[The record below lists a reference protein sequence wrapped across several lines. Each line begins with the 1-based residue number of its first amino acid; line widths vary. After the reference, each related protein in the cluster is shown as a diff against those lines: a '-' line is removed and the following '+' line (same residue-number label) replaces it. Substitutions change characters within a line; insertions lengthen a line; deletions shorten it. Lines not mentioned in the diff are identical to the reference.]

1 MTTKVI
7 SNKPIWVNA
16 YDFSSSMHEVAVD
29 YASEEKE
36 ATTLA
41 DTTHIFK
48 NGLKSVGLAMNGFW
62 DETTT
67 NPVDSQNFAQTG
79 QNSLCTFA
87 AETGAEGEIAYFMNA
102 LQAKYDLTGDIGEM
116 FAFTVDAAAA
126 GSLVRGTIELKQSA
140 LTATANS
147 TGRQLGALS
156 ATQTLWAAIH
166 VTGVGSGAQT
176 FDAIVQ
182 SDDNG
187 SFTSATSR
195 ITFTQ
200 LTDIGSELKS
210 VVGAVTDD
218 YWRINYT
225 ITGSTPSFT
234 VVVVLGILNT

>member
-1 MTTKVI
+1 MTTRVI

-16 YDFSSSMHEVAVD
+16 YDFSSSLHEVAID
-29 YASEEKE
+29 YAADEKE

-41 DTTHIFK
+41 DTTRVFK
-48 NGLKSVGLAMNGFW
+48 NGLKSVGMAMNGFW
-62 DETTT
+62 DETTA
-67 NPVDSQNFAQTG
+67 NPIDSQNFAKTG
-79 QNSLCTFA
+79 ANSLCTFA
-87 AETGAEGEIAYFMNA
+87 AESGAEGEIAYFMQC
-102 LQAKYDLTGDIGEM
+102 LQNQYNLQGDLGEM
-116 FAFTVDAAAA
+116 FAFTVDANAA
-126 GSLVRGTIELKQSA
+126 GKLVRGTIELKQSA
-140 LTATANS
+140 LASSGNS

-156 ATQTLWAAIH
+156 SSQTMWAAIH

-187 SFTSATSR
+187 SFTSATNR

-200 LTDIGSELKS
+200 LTAIGSELKS
-210 VVGAVTDD
+210 VVGAVADD

-225 ITGSTPSFT
+225 ITGSTPAFT

>member
-7 SNKPIWVNA
+7 SNKPIWVNSF
-16 YDFSSSMHEVAVD
+16 DFSASLHEVAIS
-29 YASEEKE
+29 YAADEKE
-36 ATTLA
+36 CTTLA
-41 DTTHIFK
+41 DGTHIFK
-48 NGLKSVGLAMNGFW
+48 NGLKSAGMAMNGYW

-67 NPVDSQNFAQTG
+67 NPVDSQNFTKTG
-79 QNSLCTFA
+79 ANSVCTFA

-102 LQAKYDLTGDIGEM
+102 LQNQYSLTGAVGEM
-116 FAFTVDAAAA
+116 FAFTVDANAA
-126 GSLVRGTIELKQSA
+126 GSLVRGTIELKQAA
-140 LTATANS
+140 LAATGNS

-156 ATQTLWAAIH
+156 ATQTMWAAIH
-166 VTGVGSGAQT
+166 CTAIGAGAQT

-195 ITFTQ
+195 IVFTQ
-200 LTDIGSELKS
+200 LTAIGSELKS

-218 YWRINYT
+218 YWRVNYT
-225 ITGSTPSFT
+225 ITGATPAFT